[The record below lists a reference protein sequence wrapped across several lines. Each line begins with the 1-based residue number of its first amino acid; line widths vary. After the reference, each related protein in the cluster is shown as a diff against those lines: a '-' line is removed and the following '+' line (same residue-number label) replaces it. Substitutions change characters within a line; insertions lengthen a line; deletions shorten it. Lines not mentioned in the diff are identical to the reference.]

1 MSQPNWRPLYD
12 YEGFY
17 EINEKGEVRSLHKR
31 NDHRIVSQRI
41 DRGDYY
47 TVRLSKNGNTH
58 TQWVHRLL
66 AFTFIANPDN
76 KKHVNHKNGNKRD
89 NSLSNLEW
97 VSHQE
102 NVIDA
107 YKQGLNSAAKRII
120 DSVTGSIY
128 SSIREAADAI
138 GINYNTCCKRLK
150 RNCPSIPLRYVG

>member
-1 MSQPNWRPLYD
+1 MLQPDWKPLYN

-17 EINEKGEVRSLHKR
+17 EINRNGDVRSLHKR
-31 NDHRIVSQRI
+31 NYHKIVSQRI
-41 DRGDYY
+41 DRGGYY
-47 TVRLSKNGNTH
+47 AVRLHKNGTTS
-58 TQWVHRLL
+58 TQWAHRLL
-66 AFTFIANPDN
+66 ALTLIPNPYN
-76 KKHVNHKNGNKRD
+76 KKHVNHKNGTKLD

-97 VSHQE
+97 VTHQE

-107 YKQGLNSAAKRII
+107 YKQGLNSAAKRTI

-138 GINYNTCCKRLK
+138 GLNYSTCRKRLK